1 MDINWTR
8 FGPVL
13 AIIVV
18 LIAVA
23 SLALKIVPPGHR
35 GVVMYFGA
43 VQEGPR
49 GEGRHVVI
57 PVMTTVQNLNVRVQK
72 MEDDATASS
81 KDLQNVTSKIA
92 LNYALEADKAD
103 QIFQEVGLQY
113 RRTVILPAIQ
123 ESLKAATAEYTA
135 EELITK
141 RALVKEDVTDDIRKR
156 LDGYGILVTDLSI
169 VDVQF
174 SPEFNRAIEDKQVAE
189 QAALRAENDLKRIKT
204 EAIQV
209 REAAQ
214 GQADAQLT
222 VARAEAEAQRLL
234 RQTLTDEIIRL
245 RAIEKWDGTLP
256 QVTGGGGSVPFINIS
271 SAAKK

>member
-1 MDINWTR
+1 
-8 FGPVL
+8 
-13 AIIVV
+13 
-18 LIAVA
+18 
-23 SLALKIVPPGHR
+23 
-35 GVVMYFGA
+35 MYFGA
-43 VQEGPR
+43 VQEGPL
-49 GEGRHVVI
+49 GEGLHVVI

-169 VDVQF
+169 VDFQF

-256 QVTGGGGSVPFINIS
+256 QVTGGGGSVPFINVS